1 MKNTFKYQI
10 GQIIQYESY
19 YNSYLFMLITESFTS
34 ADGNNAYIIKYLDD
48 GDIQQMSEDL
58 IAIKESRSDYVIL

>member
-19 YNSYLFMLITESFTS
+19 YNSSLFMLITESFTS
-34 ADGNNAYIIKYLDD
+34 ADGNNAYTIKYLDD